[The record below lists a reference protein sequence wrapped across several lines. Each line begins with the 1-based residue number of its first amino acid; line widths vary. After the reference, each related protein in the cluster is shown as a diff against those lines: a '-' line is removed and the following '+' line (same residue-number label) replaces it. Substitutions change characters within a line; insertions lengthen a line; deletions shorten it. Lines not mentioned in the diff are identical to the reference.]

1 MTQEPGT
8 ETERAPAQ
16 AESTR
21 RETEAEDDNREDVVR
36 AEDLPPVATVAE
48 IARFLRVRQNLVYAM
63 HRRGEIPG
71 GQRLGRAIRFST
83 KVVVEWLNSGE
94 PRRSRRKH

>member
-1 MTQEPGT
+1 MTH
-8 ETERAPAQ
+8 ETGIEAERAPEQSEKA
-16 AESTR
+16 R
-21 RETEAEDDNREDVVR
+21 RESEVENDNREDVVR
-36 AEDLPPVATVAE
+36 LEDLPPVATVAE

>member
-16 AESTR
+16 AESIR
-21 RETEAEDDNREDVVR
+21 DETEVEDDSTEDVVR
-36 AEDLPPVATVAE
+36 PEDLPPVATVAE

-83 KVVVEWLNSGE
+83 KVVIEWLNSGE